1 VEVVEVQQHLL
12 REMEEME
19 LVVVEEVEVDML
31 QQQEHLVLVVM
42 AVLDMLELPGG
53 KKRIHM
59 VE

>member
-1 VEVVEVQQHLL
+1 
-12 REMEEME
+12 
-19 LVVVEEVEVDML
+19 VVEEVEVDML